1 MFEVRVD
8 LSGLD
13 RLIRNVEDLEAE
25 VTEAMAEEIKR
36 GADAAV
42 PVDTGALKRS
52 GRIEDRKGGKAH
64 AVVYGTDHVRY
75 ALAVH
80 FGRGRGREFLRRP
93 AMDRKRLEKVAVD
106 AARKVLHRGMR
117 S

>member
-13 RLIRNVEDLEAE
+13 RLIRNAEDLEAE

-64 AVVYGTDHVRY
+64 AVVYGTDRVRY
-75 ALAVH
+75 AA
-80 FGRGRGREFLRRP
+80 RRP
-93 AMDRKRLEKVAVD
+93 LRAMARGQSVPCAVPLWIESGWRRSPPTPP
-106 AARKVLHRGMR
+106 ARSCTGG
-117 S
+117 